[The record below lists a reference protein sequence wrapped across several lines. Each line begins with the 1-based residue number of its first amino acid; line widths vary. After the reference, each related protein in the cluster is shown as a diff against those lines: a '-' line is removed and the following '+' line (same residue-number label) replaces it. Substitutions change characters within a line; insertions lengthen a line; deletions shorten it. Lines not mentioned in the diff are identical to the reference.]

1 MPKFQIVK
9 EAPKDLKK
17 GEYLIDKPFFKE
29 EIAMHKLKTPR
40 NGLTGTHHLR
50 ALLGSIA
57 ENYDPENMTAFSVKV
72 HNYEGIAFSSDAE
85 LNDLLIKMLRADYPS
100 IFTKYLDKK
109 IRVRPAKT
117 EMIYYVDSSIPFMYE
132 TFYKYGFNNDVEKE
146 EIKSFKKAKNNDDS
160 N

>member
-1 MPKFQIVK
+1 MPKFVIVK

-29 EIAMHKLKTPR
+29 EIELHKPKTPR
-40 NGLTGTHHLR
+40 NGLTGSHHLR

-57 ENYDPENMTAFSVKV
+57 ENYDPENMTAFSAKV
-72 HNYEGIAFSSDAE
+72 HNYEGVKFSSDSE
-85 LNDLLIKMLRADYPS
+85 LNDILVRMLKADYPT

-109 IRVRPAKT
+109 IKIRPAKT
-117 EMIYYVDSSIPFMYE
+117 ELIYYVDSKIPFMYE
-132 TFYKYGFNNDVEKE
+132 QFYKYGFNNDVEKE
-146 EIKSFKKAKNNDDS
+146 ETKNSKKAKNDDS